1 MKKAIVLIGFA
12 DKDNFAKRYNVGD
25 ELPGSFTEE
34 RIANL
39 VSRGIVSYEQ
49 PPLDDIDLTQNYQN
63 VVAQVKAFADVEKLQ
78 GYLEAE
84 QANEKPR
91 ASVVKAIEER
101 IAKLEITE

>member
-1 MKKAIVLIGFA
+1 MKKAIVLIEFA
-12 DKDNFAKRYNVGD
+12 DKDNFAKRYKVGD
-25 ELPGSFTEE
+25 ELPKDFTEE

-39 VSRGIVSYEQ
+39 EKRGLVGYGQ
-49 PPLDDIDLTQNYQN
+49 PAVDDIDLSQNYQN
-63 VVAQVKAFADVEKLQ
+63 VVAQVKVFADVDKLK

-101 IAKLEITE
+101 IANLEVTE